1 MAEDKVVVSLSEY
14 RGRGQDDLKTLINV
28 HNEIAKFENQVLR
41 EFFERAWHEGAT
53 KIASS
58 IFPVP

>member
-1 MAEDKVVVSLSEY
+1 MVDKVVVSLSEY
-14 RGRGQDDLKTLINV
+14 RGRSGDDLKTLLNV
-28 HNEIAKFENQVLR
+28 HDEITKFKNPALK

-53 KIASS
+53 TIASS